1 MNRSPR
7 KSGRWGR
14 SPLTVYLELI
24 AMTLAGLV
32 ILALAQRI
40 F

>member
-1 MNRSPR
+1 MKRHAPE
-7 KSGRWGR
+7 GAE
-14 SPLTVYLELI
+14 PLTVYLELI

-40 F
+40 L